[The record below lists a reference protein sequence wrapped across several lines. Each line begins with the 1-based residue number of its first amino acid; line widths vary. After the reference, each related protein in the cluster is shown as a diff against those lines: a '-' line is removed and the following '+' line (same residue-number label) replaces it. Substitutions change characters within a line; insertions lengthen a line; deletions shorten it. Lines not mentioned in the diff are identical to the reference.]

1 MDATPAAY
9 PETFT
14 VAIGGMSCTHCVT
27 AVHAALAG
35 VDGARVERVDVGSA
49 TVRYDPARTS
59 PAAIAE
65 AVRDAGYDPADV

>member
-1 MDATPAAY
+1 MDVTTY

-14 VAIGGMSCTHCVT
+14 LPIGGMSCTHCVR
-27 AVHAALAG
+27 AVHAALA
-35 VDGARVERVDVGSA
+35 DLPGAHVERVDVGSA

>member
-1 MDATPAAY
+1 MDATTY

-14 VAIGGMSCTHCVT
+14 LPIGGMSCTHCVR
-27 AVHAALAG
+27 AVHTALAE
-35 VDGARVERVDVGSA
+35 VPGAQVAHVDVGSA

-59 PAAIAE
+59 PAVIAE

>member
-1 MDATPAAY
+1 MSAVTY

-14 VAIGGMSCTHCVT
+14 LAIGGMSCNHCVR
-27 AVHAALAG
+27 AVHNALAELE
-35 VDGARVERVDVGSA
+35 GAQVERVDVGAA
-49 TVRYDPARTS
+49 TVRYDPALTS

>member
-1 MDATPAAY
+1 MDTATYA
-9 PETFT
+9 ETFT
-14 VAIGGMSCTHCVT
+14 LLIGGMSCTHCVR
-27 AVHAALAG
+27 AVRTALAE
-35 VDGARVERVDVGSA
+35 VPGAQVGRVDVGSA